1 MPRLERRNG
10 LRRGGGGGAKRRICS
25 LLSLFSPLSRHL
37 SYLLKV
43 SSAVAL
49 KASDK
54 KKSFGIMVIRSL
66 VGEAEG
72 EGADTRFYSV
82 REKKKEKT
90 KGRLA
95 EIRKFSTI
103 TKRRK
108 REIINLFGENL
119 PGNARFHVNSSSE
132 CEVGNPCNPAQD
144 AIQRR
149 NRG

>member
-1 MPRLERRNG
+1 MDYGEEG
-10 LRRGGGGGAKRRICS
+10 EGAKRRICS

-95 EIRKFSTI
+95 NSKIFHDYETTKTRDYQFIRGKFA
-103 TKRRK
+103 
-108 REIINLFGENL
+108 G
-119 PGNARFHVNSSSE
+119 
-132 CEVGNPCNPAQD
+132 
-144 AIQRR
+144 
-149 NRG
+149 